1 MPLKGPPLE
10 KPIDLFQ
17 VLQCGL
23 ERKADDLALVS
34 DETRWTW
41 RQLDETSDN
50 LAIKLLGMGLTAGD
64 RVASL
69 MPNRAALVIHYLACI
84 KAGFVAIPLNYR
96 YMSPEID
103 HALGLSKASILL
115 AHAER
120 AADIAASRLGGQ
132 LPLGLIA
139 YGGPMGESTR
149 FEDLIQTPEHRIELT
164 PPDLKAPAYIF
175 FTSGSTGKP
184 KGVTHSA
191 ETFGWMLATTIAS
204 LDLTSDDIL
213 LPGSSISHVG
223 SLLATLSGLAV
234 GARVDVART
243 FDGDELLPLLRNTR
257 PTVLMMLPAALIA
270 LVRDHNAQPDDFRSI
285 RLCIS
290 GGDKVSAELEREFT
304 DVAGFPIDEI
314 YGMTEFG
321 ISNANPPSGLNKLG
335 SVGPTCAGYQLSIR
349 DDERQ
354 ELPIGKEGR
363 LWVKGPS
370 EMIGYWDNPEATKD
384 TLEDG
389 WLDTGDIMRADE
401 DGYLWF
407 CGRKKQI
414 IVHDGSN
421 ICPQEV
427 EEALLEHPAVDNAGV
442 VGVHNLIHGEN
453 VRAYITLRPGMTR
466 PSSQELIRFARAR
479 IGYKAPEEIE
489 VLDDMPLNPTGK
501 VDRVTLKRLAAE
513 RHGTVR

>member
-1 MPLKGPPLE
+1 MPLIGPLLN

-23 ERKADDLALVS
+23 ESKPDDHALVS
-34 DETRWTW
+34 DETRWSW

-50 LAIKLLGMGLTAGD
+50 LASNMLSIGLKAGD
-64 RVASL
+64 RVALL

-84 KAGFVAIPLNYR
+84 KAGFVATPLNYR

-103 HALGLSKASILL
+103 HALGLA
-115 AHAER
+115 
-120 AADIAASRLGGQ
+120 RLRFS
-132 LPLGLIA
+132 LP
-139 YGGPMGESTR
+139 MQSV
-149 FEDLIQTPEHRIELT
+149 PEIS
-164 PPDLKAPAYIF
+164 PPAYIF

-204 LDLTSDDIL
+204 LDLTPDDIL
-213 LPGSSISHVG
+213 LQGSSISHVG

-257 PTVLMMLPAALIA
+257 PTVLTMLPAALIS
-270 LVRDHNAQPDDFRSI
+270 LVRDHNAQADDFCSI

-321 ISNANPPSGLNKLG
+321 ISNANPPFGLNKLG
-335 SVGPTCAGYQLSIR
+335 SVGPACAGYQPSIR
-349 DDERQ
+349 DNDHQ
-354 ELPIGKEGR
+354 ELPIGEEGG

-370 EMIGYWDNPEATKD
+370 EMIGYWDNPQATKV
-384 TLEDG
+384 TFEDG
-389 WLDTGDIMRADE
+389 WLDTGDIMRTDD

-453 VRAYITLRPGMTR
+453 VRGYISLRRGATR
-466 PSSQELIRFARAR
+466 PSSQEFIRLARAR

-489 VLDDMPLNPTGK
+489 VLDEMPLNPTGK
-501 VDRVTLKRLAAE
+501 VDRAALKRLAAE
-513 RHGTVR
+513 RHDASI